1 MVKLSNTDSMGQV
14 NIDNILGV
22 YNSAK
27 PETIEEGFCW
37 YPTANHIAKGVG
49 SLMADT
55 WFTVY
60 QVSSQLS
67 EGERDRVLT
76 IVGAG
81 ILSAFSPQTDWDR
94 NIQMAYQFAST
105 AERPS
110 FSTYIVY
117 RKAISI
123 LKAGTE
129 LVKRDGDGEFI
140 YTTSEQAKVV
150 ENLLGKATA
159 FKTKAFFNNINDP
172 LGGVGATI
180 DRHAISLYLGRI
192 ATEKELNAY
201 FKSAKLYK
209 NVQEAYT
216 KASEYADCHYNE
228 MQAVTWLEWRKNKK
242 DWV

>member
-1 MVKLSNTDSMGQV
+1 MVKLNKTDSSIQAKV
-14 NIDNILGV
+14 NNILDV

-37 YPTANHIAKGVG
+37 YPTANHIAKGIG

-67 EGERDRVLT
+67 EGERDRLLT
-76 IVGAG
+76 ILGAG
-81 ILSAFSPQTDWDR
+81 LLSAFSPQTDWDR

-110 FSTYIVY
+110 FSTHIVY
-117 RKAISI
+117 LKAMSI
-123 LKAGTE
+123 LKSGTE
-129 LVKRDGDGEFI
+129 LVRRDGGEFI
-140 YTTSEQAKVV
+140 YTASEQAKIV
-150 ENLLGKATA
+150 ENLLGKSTA

-172 LGGVGATI
+172 LGGFGATI

-201 FKSAKLYK
+201 FRSAKLYSD
-209 NVQEAYT
+209 VQEAFT
-216 KASEYADCHYNE
+216 TASWYADCHYNE
-228 MQAVTWLEWRKNKK
+228 IQAVTWLEWRKNKK

>member
-1 MVKLSNTDSMGQV
+1 MVKLSKTDSSIQAKV
-14 NIDNILGV
+14 NNILDV

-27 PETIEEGFCW
+27 PKTVEEGYCW

-67 EGERDRVLT
+67 EGERDRLLT
-76 IVGAG
+76 ILGAG

-94 NIQMAYQFAST
+94 NIQMAYQFAVT

-110 FSTYIVY
+110 FCTNIVY
-117 RKAISI
+117 LKAMSI
-123 LKAGTE
+123 LKSSTE
-129 LVKRDGDGEFI
+129 LVRRDGGEFI
-140 YTTSEQAKVV
+140 YTASEQAKIV
-150 ENLLGKATA
+150 EDLLGKATA

-172 LGGVGATI
+172 LGGFGATI

-192 ATEKELNAY
+192 ATEKELNSY
-201 FKSAKLYK
+201 FRSAKLYSD
-209 NVQEAYT
+209 VQEAFAT
-216 KASEYADCHYNE
+216 ASWYADCHYNE